1 LAPWAGRAFAALFRA
16 GALVEVLREAVLREA
31 VFERDFAIGL
41 VLFLRDQ
48 NYGPKRRG
56 RLLKA
61 DADGEC
67 NADAI
72 TPSAAYRFPERAPQ
86 IGLVPVEEVMHAVQ
100 PHDAD
105 ENEVYCD
112 DVVEQSRDDQ
122 NQDAGEKRDQRRD
135 VGSGNDHDP
144 NLLVD
149 LSDC

>member
-1 LAPWAGRAFAALFRA
+1 MSRQPIRKPLMPYLGKRCLAGRAFAALFRA

-72 TPSAAYRFPERAPQ
+72 TPIAAYRFPERA
-86 IGLVPVEEVMHAVQ
+86 H
-100 PHDAD
+100 
-105 ENEVYCD
+105 
-112 DVVEQSRDDQ
+112 
-122 NQDAGEKRDQRRD
+122 RRS
-135 VGSGNDHDP
+135 V
-144 NLLVD
+144 
-149 LSDC
+149 